1 MLTLHNKEMMMR
13 RIFAVLSLCI
23 LMSVA
28 TVMQAHAMMASYG
41 ERNPFPA
48 FEEVDWAG
56 CAAPTFPD
64 EPKKVGHGV
73 QTFKS
78 GNFMIFDQRPQKA
91 YRMPKGFFA
100 IGINHRKADCV
111 SFAPSQQGVFL
122 KKSSFD
128 VQEVTV
134 LHMAHKTIY
143 FVFPAYMTEIDRQ
156 GTIDMVRYSF
166 AQASKI
172 FPPAQVTQDRY
183 WFFAT
188 AFMMGNGVL
197 SSNRAFAGE
206 GPSMT
211 TIERIWQDVRM
222 QELSLH
228 RTMHYFNRYN
238 SMATNPST
246 SREFPRVSF
255 EEAVASWA
263 ETAFFPDNSQ
273 RHSRMF
279 SVVYPTYREMV
290 LKDITRLRVNMR
302 GNDTKSM
309 LAIDHVQNYER
320 FVHYMFG
327 PVLMM
332 GLEHLLT
339 QNNSKHD
346 VASLLAAYHA
356 SDNSDF
362 MAFIDA
368 ELDNQSMLIFRSW
381 LWGELIPK
389 EVIAEITK
397 RYDKN

>member
-1 MLTLHNKEMMMR
+1 MY
-13 RIFAVLSLCI
+13 RIFIILSLLVI
-23 LMSVA
+23 WPVLTAGAGFAAS
-28 TVMQAHAMMASYG
+28 ASYD

-48 FEEVDWAG
+48 FEEVDWDS

-78 GNFMIFDQRPQKA
+78 GNFMIFNQRPQKA

-100 IGINHRKADCV
+100 IGVHHRKADCV

-122 KKSSFD
+122 KKTSFD
-128 VQEVTV
+128 VQEVPMP
-134 LHMAHKTIY
+134 HMAHKTVH
-143 FVFPAYMTEIDRQ
+143 FVFPAYMIETDRQ

-166 AQASKI
+166 AQAAKI
-172 FPPAQVTQDRY
+172 FPPAEVSQDRY
-183 WFFAT
+183 WFFVT

-238 SMATNPST
+238 SKATNPSK
-246 SREFPRVSF
+246 SREFPRTSF

-263 ETAFFPDNSQ
+263 ETVFFPDNKQ

-279 SVVYPTYREMV
+279 AVVYPTYRETV

-332 GLEHLLT
+332 GLEHLLA

-368 ELDNQSMLIFRSW
+368 ELDNQSMLTFRNW

-389 EVIAEITK
+389 EIIADITK
-397 RYDKN
+397 RYDTP